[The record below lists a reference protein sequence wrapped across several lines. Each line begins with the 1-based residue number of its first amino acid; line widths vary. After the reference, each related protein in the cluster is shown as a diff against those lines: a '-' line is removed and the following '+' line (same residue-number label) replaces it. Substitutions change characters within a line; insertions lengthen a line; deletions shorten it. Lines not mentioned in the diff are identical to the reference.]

1 MAKGS
6 YTLVNFLIYDTLQKE
21 LKVGTWQQGWGCRTR
36 LKRREIRK
44 FVIKKRQALV
54 WHVISL
60 LAWSK
65 PAPWRQCHQQGLAQ
79 VSPLNLSQQSLIWT
93 LGLGSRLK
101 LHLEADNRDMGRWG
115 PGGVG
120 RGGKRQSL
128 FLIWLSTQGWTEV
141 VCHFFFFGHLP
152 DRALHLSGLEIAFLT
167 LILSTEDICPR
178 IRDVSLWSS
187 SDLEFFSSF
196 WHVIPWHKLPAVGLL
211 CRYTISEKLHQEN

>member
-1 MAKGS
+1 M
-6 YTLVNFLIYDTLQKE
+6 
-21 LKVGTWQQGWGCRTR
+21 GTWRQGWGGRTL

-65 PAPWRQCHQQGLAQ
+65 PAPSRQCHQQGLAQ

-101 LHLEADNRDMGRWG
+101 LQLEADNRDMGRWG
-115 PGGVG
+115 PGEWVEEEKDNLCFSFDCPHKAEL
-120 RGGKRQSL
+120 RSCV
-128 FLIWLSTQGWTEV
+128 I
-141 VCHFFFFGHLP
+141 FFSSGHLP

-167 LILSTEDICPR
+167 LILSTEDIYPR

-211 CRYTISEKLHQEN
+211 CRYTISEKLYQEN

>member
-1 MAKGS
+1 MAGGGEGGALLK
-6 YTLVNFLIYDTLQKE
+6 QK
-21 LKVGTWQQGWGCRTR
+21 
-36 LKRREIRK
+36 EIRK
-44 FVIKKRQALV
+44 FVIKKRQALI

-65 PAPWRQCHQQGLAQ
+65 PAPSRLCHQQGPAQ

-93 LGLGSRLK
+93 LGSGSRLK

-141 VCHFFFFGHLP
+141 MCLFFFFTFFFSFLCHLP
-152 DRALHLSGLEIAFLT
+152 DKTLHLSGLEIAFLT
-167 LILSTEDICPR
+167 LTLSTEDICPG

-211 CRYTISEKLHQEN
+211 CRYKISEKLHQEN